1 MGTRD
6 GGLSL
11 YDTSS
16 RRRLV
21 ALAGHTAA
29 GGASPCGAAF
39 TPDGRFCMSVATGDR
54 SVAIWRVPASG
65 EGGASNGKS
74 GKAAGGRAVPAML
87 RLALPDSWPVQV
99 TCAAAGDGESSH
111 LLAVVVSHAG
121 EAFVWRCKCSGTGE
135 NAELTV
141 SSAAPVRIHVG
152 AHAAPGKQ
160 AGGDGV
166 LTAQARVES
175 AQGARWCRE
184 ISHPPS
190 APPHTVCTV
199 LFSVPMPKHM
209 PRPGTRNAVPQPTP
223 APQGSGPPGGL
234 LASEA
239 GLHSCVPVCQPH
251 VHTHPGRRYTYL
263 THWRL
268 THGCP
273 SPSGDASLLVS
284 YGNTARPHFTRLPL
298 PADGG
303 EDTLVIGGSAHE
315 DEAAAGGRR
324 GARGG
329 AASGAAVAV
338 LGGDNAAD
346 AAMHRPKPASLRHG
360 TPGASLAGGA
370 NGGDVA
376 MGDAGSGELTL
387 GERLR
392 ALELAAGTAAAA
404 FRAAPAGAGEEVMD
418 ADRADGEA
426 GAAGGADASHW
437 RRVVTSLDAGTSPRA
452 DSLVILLTQAL
463 GSSDGALLERV
474 LSVSQASVV
483 SNTCNLLSPQ
493 LALSFL
499 AACVARLQAK
509 PVRGA
514 HLARWIRA
522 LLVAHAA
529 HFANS
534 PLAGTLLASLYGIL
548 DTRLALYRPL
558 LALSGR
564 LDLVLAAHARGKA
577 TSQANGE
584 DGDDD
589 GAANHLPVVYDE
601 PDGAE
606 VEVEDARGGV
616 GDSDDDASDG
626 DDADEGEEGEDDG
639 AGDDSDAWETDD
651 DADV

>member
-1 MGTRD
+1 
-6 GGLSL
+6 
-11 YDTSS
+11 
-16 RRRLV
+16 
-21 ALAGHTAA
+21 
-29 GGASPCGAAF
+29 
-39 TPDGRFCMSVATGDR
+39 
-54 SVAIWRVPASG
+54 
-65 EGGASNGKS
+65 
-74 GKAAGGRAVPAML
+74 
-87 RLALPDSWPVQV
+87 
-99 TCAAAGDGESSH
+99 
-111 LLAVVVSHAG
+111 
-121 EAFVWRCKCSGTGE
+121 
-135 NAELTV
+135 
-141 SSAAPVRIHVG
+141 
-152 AHAAPGKQ
+152 
-160 AGGDGV
+160 
-166 LTAQARVES
+166 
-175 AQGARWCRE
+175 
-184 ISHPPS
+184 
-190 APPHTVCTV
+190 
-199 LFSVPMPKHM
+199 
-209 PRPGTRNAVPQPTP
+209 
-223 APQGSGPPGGL
+223 
-234 LASEA
+234 
-239 GLHSCVPVCQPH
+239 
-251 VHTHPGRRYTYL
+251 
-263 THWRL
+263 
-268 THGCP
+268 
-273 SPSGDASLLVS
+273 
-284 YGNTARPHFTRLPL
+284 LPL

-303 EDTLVIGGSAHE
+303 DDTLVIGGSTNE
-315 DEAAAGGRR
+315 EEAGGRR
-324 GARGG
+324 GARGA

-370 NGGDVA
+370 SGGDVA
-376 MGDAGSGELTL
+376 MEDAGNGELTL

-404 FRAAPAGAGEEVMD
+404 FRAAPAGAGEEAMD

-426 GAAGGADASHW
+426 AAAGGDASHW
-437 RRVVTSLDAGTSPRA
+437 RRVVTSLDAGAAPRA

-577 TSQANGE
+577 TSQANG

-589 GAANHLPVVYDE
+589 DDGGANHLPVVYDE

-616 GDSDDDASDG
+616 GDSDDDASEG
-626 DDADEGEEGEDDG
+626 DDADDDAGEEDEEDG
-639 AGDDSDAWETDD
+639 ADSDAWETDD
-651 DADV
+651 DDV

>member
-1 MGTRD
+1 
-6 GGLSL
+6 
-11 YDTSS
+11 
-16 RRRLV
+16 
-21 ALAGHTAA
+21 
-29 GGASPCGAAF
+29 
-39 TPDGRFCMSVATGDR
+39 
-54 SVAIWRVPASG
+54 
-65 EGGASNGKS
+65 
-74 GKAAGGRAVPAML
+74 
-87 RLALPDSWPVQV
+87 
-99 TCAAAGDGESSH
+99 
-111 LLAVVVSHAG
+111 
-121 EAFVWRCKCSGTGE
+121 
-135 NAELTV
+135 
-141 SSAAPVRIHVG
+141 
-152 AHAAPGKQ
+152 
-160 AGGDGV
+160 
-166 LTAQARVES
+166 
-175 AQGARWCRE
+175 
-184 ISHPPS
+184 
-190 APPHTVCTV
+190 
-199 LFSVPMPKHM
+199 
-209 PRPGTRNAVPQPTP
+209 
-223 APQGSGPPGGL
+223 
-234 LASEA
+234 
-239 GLHSCVPVCQPH
+239 
-251 VHTHPGRRYTYL
+251 
-263 THWRL
+263 
-268 THGCP
+268 
-273 SPSGDASLLVS
+273 
-284 YGNTARPHFTRLPL
+284 
-298 PADGG
+298 
-303 EDTLVIGGSAHE
+303 
-315 DEAAAGGRR
+315 
-324 GARGG
+324 
-329 AASGAAVAV
+329 
-338 LGGDNAAD
+338 
-346 AAMHRPKPASLRHG
+346 
-360 TPGASLAGGA
+360 
-370 NGGDVA
+370 
-376 MGDAGSGELTL
+376 
-387 GERLR
+387 
-392 ALELAAGTAAAA
+392 
-404 FRAAPAGAGEEVMD
+404 MD

-437 RRVVTSLDAGTSPRA
+437 RRVVTSLDAGTAPRA